1 MDGDLT
7 GEIATVSAVD
17 ISKPGEYAVTYNV
30 SDGNGNAATEL
41 SRKVTVVDT
50 TVPIITLNGLARVT
64 VDAGSTYNELG
75 ATATDIVD
83 GDLADEIVIE
93 GAVDATTAGEYEI
106 TYNVTDA
113 AGNAADEVK
122 RTVVVTSD
130 ADETIPVITLLGD
143 AAVTHEAGSTYTDA
157 GATASDDR
165 DGIVTEHLLTR

>member
-1 MDGDLT
+1 MDTAPPALTLIGDAEVTHEAGGNYEDAGATALDAVDGDLT

-50 TVPIITLNGLARVT
+50 TAPVITLNGLARVT

-83 GDLADEIVIE
+83 GDLAEEIVIE

-122 RTVVVTSD
+122 RTVVVTL
-130 ADETIPVITLLGD
+130 TLMKPF
-143 AAVTHEAGSTYTDA
+143 
-157 GATASDDR
+157 R
-165 DGIVTEHLLTR
+165 